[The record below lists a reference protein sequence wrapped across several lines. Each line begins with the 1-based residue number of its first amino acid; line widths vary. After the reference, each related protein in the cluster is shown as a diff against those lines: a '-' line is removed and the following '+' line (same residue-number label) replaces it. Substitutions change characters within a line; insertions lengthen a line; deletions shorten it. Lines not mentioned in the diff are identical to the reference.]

1 MTLISSKQWRKEACR
16 TCHLASMATVVL
28 GSIGASLQFL
38 ASTEHHQHEL
48 DICASQGG
56 GTNQWYQGCLSC
68 RGHCRVTG
76 HRSCLLSIQTWFSNP
91 LDTSVSYL
99 CSHAWVLSCFSRVRL
114 FATLWTVACQAPLS
128 MGFSRQEYW
137 SGLPR
142 LLPGDRPN
150 PRIEPMSHYVSCIAG
165 VFFITSGT
173 WEAREIHTAF
183 N

>member
-1 MTLISSKQWRKEACR
+1 MSSGKY
-16 TCHLASMATVVL
+16 
-28 GSIGASLQFL
+28 GNNSIGFYRGITAEFL

-68 RGHCRVTG
+68 RGHYRITG
-76 HRSCLLSIQTWFSNP
+76 HRSCLLSTQTWFSNP

-99 CSHAWVLSCFSRVRL
+99 CSHARVLSRFSRVQL
-114 FATLWTVACQAPLS
+114 ISTLWTVACQAPLS

-137 SGLPR
+137 SGLPC
-142 LLPGDRPN
+142 LLPGDLPN
-150 PRIEPMSHYVSCIAG
+150 PRTESMSHYVSCIPG
-165 VFFITSGT
+165 LFFTTSGT